1 MNEVMTG
8 NCLEQVQHIIGHM
21 LPATLYQGNPE
32 GIHRICNIGSTARNT
47 QHLGAAG
54 IFEV

>member
-21 LPATLYQGNPE
+21 LAATLYQGNPE

-47 QHLGAAG
+47 QYLGAAG